1 MSDIFDMLKDSF
13 EPKTERRIGVNNA
26 LTAEEWYDR
35 VWQVP
40 CDCDNWLGYDLDEFD
55 TEEEAEEHV
64 YELDKAGKT
73 GIELTN
79 FVEIWKFKNG
89 EWE

>member
-1 MSDIFDMLKDSF
+1 MARKTLLTEAEIRRFMKLAELNPLTENFFDK
-13 EPKTERRIGVNNA
+13 
-26 LTAEEWYDR
+26 
-35 VWQVP
+35 Q
-40 CDCDNWLGYDLDEFD
+40 D
-55 TEEEAEEHV
+55 TLEEEAEEHV